1 MSGKMHKRNRR
12 WMVLLGTTLAAGW
25 STVSLAG
32 VSQIPLQNVTNLG
45 TAYAGTGSLA
55 EDASTGFWNSAG
67 LTHIKSKEQI
77 VAGGILSVPSTMLH
91 VTSATSNT
99 GTSLNPGNA
108 RPSNS
113 VLVPSTHYSKKINDR
128 WAFGLSAVTTFGS
141 KTNYKEDSV
150 ARYIATRSEMMTIN
164 AGPSLAYRFDQGF
177 SLGAGVDALY
187 VSTVSASNISG
198 SPSLTADGF
207 QKSIVSRTGLGYHVG
222 FLKELSEAT
231 RFGAQYR
238 SKIHVTAKGDS
249 TSKATSTAATTNQRT
264 WGNIDFPEYV
274 TLSAYHDV
282 NAQWAVVS
290 DLQLTHWSK
299 LKNMVIRFEDKTA
312 LMITQNYKN
321 NYRLAVGGIYKYD
334 QKWRFKMGGSFEKR
348 GTDTIGRS
356 IFIPDQDQIV
366 PAVGVQYRL
375 SKRMAL
381 DVAYAH
387 VFYKKQS
394 INQSAP
400 VGASPAG
407 TTASAATV
415 KGDMRHQIKCMGA
428 QLTWDL

>member
-12 WMVLLGTTLAAGW
+12 WVVLLGTTLAAGW

-32 VSQIPLQNVTNLG
+32 ISQIPLQNVTNLG
-45 TAYAGTGSLA
+45 TAYAGAASLA

-77 VAGGILSVPSTMLH
+77 VAGGILSAPSTMLH

-99 GTSLNPGNA
+99 GTPLNPGSA
-108 RPSNS
+108 RPSNRA
-113 VLVPSTHYSKKINDR
+113 LVPSMHYAKKINDR

-141 KTNYKEDSV
+141 KTNYKPDSV
-150 ARYIATRSEMMTIN
+150 ARYIATRSEMMAIN
-164 AGPSLAYRFDQGF
+164 AGPSIAYRFDQGF
-177 SLGAGVDALY
+177 SLGGGVDALY
-187 VSTVSASNISG
+187 VATQMASNIASAPG
-198 SPSLTADGF
+198 VADGF

-222 FLKELSEAT
+222 ILQALSEAT

-249 TSKATSTAATTNQRT
+249 TVQGTPTATATNQRT
-264 WGNIDFPEYV
+264 WGNLDFPEYV
-274 TLSAYHDV
+274 ILSAYHDV

-299 LKNMVIRFEDKTA
+299 LKNMVLRYEDNTA
-312 LMITQNYKN
+312 LMIAQNYKN
-321 NYRLAVGGIYKYD
+321 NYRLAVGGIYQYD

-348 GTDTIGRS
+348 GTHTIGRS

-387 VFYKKQS
+387 IFYKKQS
-394 INQSAP
+394 IDQSAP
-400 VGASPAG
+400 IG
-407 TTASAATV
+407 TPSSTANI